1 MKTIIA
7 NMMDEE
13 VRVAMLEE
21 GVLRD
26 IAIGRHDDSHIVNHI
41 YKGVIKNILPAMQ
54 AAFVDIGR
62 EKNAF
67 LYLGDVFPRT
77 ATKEEIQQTHLSVGQ
92 SLLVQVVKDEMG
104 MKGPKVTANVSLAGR
119 YCVLM
124 PTVDYIGVSKK
135 INDEQERE
143 RLRLIVDKTKPK
155 GMGAIIRTVAKG
167 VSEEEL
173 QRDLQHLMRTWDSI
187 TARYHVSKGTSL
199 LYREADV
206 LIRMVRDHLTLDVKK
221 VIIDRKEDYERV
233 MQLFS
238 EKETLWRER
247 IEWYR
252 GELPVFTRYGVEE
265 QLTELMKRQIELP
278 SGATLVID
286 YTEALTVIDVNTGKY
301 IGNSTLRDTILK
313 VNIEAA
319 REIARQ
325 LRLRDIGGII
335 LVDFIDME
343 RPSDKEQVLH
353 ILAEELKQDRVRT
366 HVLGMTAL
374 GLVEITRKKA
384 RQSLYH
390 FLYDQCPVCLGSG
403 VLYSAETVAIQIIRH
418 LRYLVFQKRAK
429 GDLLIH
435 AHPDVLALLKEKRKK
450 KELEEE
456 LGRSL
461 VMEES
466 GHPNRE
472 VFSILSAEI

>member
-1 MKTIIA
+1 MKTIVA

-13 VRVAMLEE
+13 VRVAMLED

-26 IAIGRHDDSHIVNHI
+26 IAIARHDDSHIVNHI

-62 EKNAF
+62 ERNAF

-77 ATKEEIQQTHLSVGQ
+77 ATKEEIQQMHLSVGQ
-92 SLLVQVVKDEMG
+92 SLLVQVAKDEMG
-104 MKGPKVTANVSLAGR
+104 TKGPRVTANISLAGR
-119 YCVLM
+119 YAVLM

-135 INDEQERE
+135 ISDEAERE
-143 RLRLIVDKTKPK
+143 RLRSIADSSKPA
-155 GMGAIIRTVAKG
+155 GMGVIIRTVARG

-173 QRDLQHLMRTWDSI
+173 RRDILHLLRTWDSI
-187 TARYHVSKGTSL
+187 TARYRVSKGTAL

-221 VIIDRKEDYERV
+221 VVIDRKEDYERV
-233 MQLFS
+233 VQMFS
-238 EKETLWRER
+238 EKEQNWRER

-252 GELPVFTRYGVEE
+252 GEEPVFSRYGVEN
-265 QLTELMKRQIELP
+265 QLAELMKRQIELP
-278 SGATLVID
+278 SGASLVID
-286 YTEALTVIDVNTGKY
+286 HTEALTVIDVNTGKY
-301 IGNSTLRDTILK
+301 TGNSTLRDTIFK
-313 VNIEAA
+313 VNMEAA
-319 REIARQ
+319 KEIARQ
-325 LRLRDIGGII
+325 LRLWDIGGII
-335 LVDFIDME
+335 LVDFIDMQ
-343 RPSDKEQVLH
+343 RPADREQLLTA
-353 ILAEELKQDRVRT
+353 LAEELKQDRVRT

-390 FLYDQCPVCLGSG
+390 FLYDVCPVCHGSG
-403 VLYSAETVAIQIIRH
+403 VLYSAETVMIQIIRQ
-418 LRYLVFQKRAK
+418 LRYLVFQKRVSGTLAVS
-429 GDLLIH
+429 
-435 AHPDVLALLKEKRKK
+435 AHGDVLRLLSEKKTKK
-450 KELEEE
+450 RLEEE

-461 VMEES
+461 IFENS

-472 VFSILSAEI
+472 VFSILSGE